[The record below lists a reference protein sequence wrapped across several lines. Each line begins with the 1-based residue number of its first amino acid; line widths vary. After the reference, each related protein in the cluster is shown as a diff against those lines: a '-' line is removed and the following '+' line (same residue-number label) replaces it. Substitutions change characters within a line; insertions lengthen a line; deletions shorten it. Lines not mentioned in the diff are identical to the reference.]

1 MLIQDL
7 SMAILGGMWSVVV
20 WTWWIAVPV
29 ILYFTWKNW
38 KKAAYV
44 ENIES
49 VVLSVKIPKNNEKGP
64 VAAEMMLAAMHGI
77 LHPKKQQKKG
87 TSVQEHLSFEIV
99 STLNAIEFFVWVPK
113 HLKDFVEGQVY
124 AQYPT
129 AEISTVEDY
138 SLNIDIDD
146 DKVDDAVVG
155 TELVLTKD
163 EIYPIKT
170 FLNFDVDPLAGITGM
185 LSKIEH
191 KSEQVWIQIMAKP
204 IDDEWRDGSIN
215 HIQNKKGGSGEKFNI
230 VHFLVDLLL
239 VPLQLIPIAIN
250 TLISPLTDEQIK
262 KQKEQEKKKK
272 EKEEKEGPK
281 LSHSEE
287 TELTAIEEKANK
299 LGYKVII
306 RVVYLAKTPDKAKE
320 RIQAVIGAFKQF
332 NTTNLNG
339 FMGNGLYAGN
349 DFLAA
354 YRARLFSN
362 NGYVLNIEELA
373 SLYHLPHVSVETPNI
388 LWTSSKKGE
397 PPSSLH
403 CVDSE
408 LPADGELT
416 PIGSTTFRNGQRIF
430 GITRDDRRRHM
441 YIVGKS
447 GTGKSRLLE
456 NLAIQDIIRGEGVA
470 VVDPHGE
477 LIERI
482 LKFIPKE
489 RIGDVIYLN
498 PADKDFPIGFNPL
511 EAPEGMREETAKG
524 FISVLKR
531 MFGYSWGPR
540 LEYVLNHTVLALSE
554 VEGSTMLGIVR
565 LLTDKGYRKR
575 IVEQVTDPVVQMFWL
590 KEFSSYNDKMAT
602 ETVAPILN
610 KVGQFTASAIIR
622 NIVGQ
627 PKSSID
633 FGEIMD
639 TGKILLVDLSTGKI
653 GEVNS
658 ELLGSLII
666 TKLQLAAMAR
676 AYIPEEERKDF
687 YLYVDEF
694 QNFATDSFATIL
706 SEARK
711 YRLSLTIANQYIAQM
726 EETVRD
732 AVFGNVGTLISFRV
746 GATDANYL
754 EKEFEPVFTQND
766 LINLDNRHIYL
777 NMLINGVTSVPFSAM
792 TLDSPEVT
800 EDYTAAVTAV
810 SREKYGKPRE
820 QVEQEVNQWYN
831 VDSVIAGVNA
841 NEGDSPIV
849 IKKKPSIE
857 FDGPKQGSAQAAG
870 EEDKNN
876 GSTGSPQ
883 VINNKTKGKSDL
895 RLAILTNTK
904 NNTNKTEGKPISEK
918 QKVIAEL
925 ENTADY
931 IVRHKDRDDKYV
943 YLPEHKPEG
952 VIPDKRGRQKGNNYK
967 KNGQKI
973 YEVKISM
980 FEPGEHALF
989 GEGKA
994 PDIWVGTAR
1003 EMVEQ
1008 LTAIGEGLGGAS
1020 KFLGVEDHTN
1030 SPAIL
1035 QAIMPGS
1042 KAGAEKPQETIA
1054 EKIGVDTLSSIKKA
1068 LETTLEPPEVSLE
1081 PREKERADEAS
1092 TVFPAEAGI
1101 QNSKEIP
1108 DLRPGM
1114 TEVDI
1119 TEKPTTPEAPVLEAT
1134 SMSKDELK
1142 ETLMS
1147 AAHPKYTPLYRDK
1160 VEKTITAEDFH
1171 ALKTIEPH
1179 EKIKITPTELKPG
1192 DTVHFTK

>member
-1 MLIQDL
+1 VLIQDISL
-7 SMAILGGMWSVVV
+7 AILGGMWSVVV
-20 WTWWIAVPV
+20 WTWWIVVPV
-29 ILYFTWKNW
+29 IMYFTWKNN
-38 KKAAYV
+38 KKAEYV
-44 ENIES
+44 DKIETL
-49 VVLSVKIPKNNEKGP
+49 VLSVKIPKNNEKGP
-64 VAAEMMLAAMHGI
+64 IAAEMMLAAMHGI
-77 LHPKKQQKKG
+77 LHPKSQQKKG

-99 STLNAIEFFVWVPK
+99 STLNAIQFFIWVPK
-113 HLKDFVEGQVY
+113 NLKDFIEGQVY

-129 AEISTVEDY
+129 AEIAVVEDY
-138 SLNIDIDD
+138 SHDIDIDD
-146 DKVDDAVVG
+146 DNVDDAVVG

-191 KSEQVWIQIMAKP
+191 KSEQVWIQILAKP
-204 IDDEWRDGSIN
+204 IDDEWRDGSLG
-215 HIQNKKGGSGEKFNI
+215 HIKSKKGGKVEGFNLTHLALDI
-230 VHFLVDLLL
+230 LLY
-239 VPLQLIPIAIN
+239 PILQLPNIIN
-250 TLISPLTDEQIK
+250 AVISPMTPEQK
-262 KQKEQEKKKK
+262 KKAEDAEKKKK

-281 LSHSEE
+281 LSHAEE
-287 TELTAIEEKANK
+287 TDLTAIEEKANK

-306 RVVYLAKTPDKAKE
+306 RIVYLAKSPEKAKE

-339 FMGNGLYAGN
+339 FMGSGLYTGQ
-349 DFLAA
+349 DFLDA
-354 YRARLFSN
+354 YRARLFN
-362 NGYVLNIEELA
+362 NHGYVLNIEELA

-403 CVDSE
+403 TVDPE
-408 LPADGELT
+408 MPADPELT
-416 PIGSTTFRNGQRIF
+416 PIGSTTFRNGQRVF

-447 GTGKSRLLE
+447 GVGKSRLLE
-456 NLAIQDIIRGEGVA
+456 NLAIQDIQRGEGVA

-482 LKFIPKE
+482 LKYIPKE
-489 RIGDVIYLN
+489 RIKDVVYLN

-511 EAPEGMREETAKG
+511 ESPEGMREETAKG

-627 PKSSID
+627 QKSSID
-633 FGEIMD
+633 FSDIMN

-658 ELLGSLII
+658 ELIGSLII
-666 TKLQLAAMAR
+666 TKLQLAAMQR

-732 AVFGNVGTLISFRV
+732 AVFGNVGTLVSFRV
-746 GATDANYL
+746 GATDASYL

-800 EDYTAAVTAV
+800 EDYTPVVVAV
-810 SREKYGKPRE
+810 SREKYGKRRE
-820 QVEQEVNQWYN
+820 VVEEEVRHWYN

-841 NEGDSPIV
+841 NEPGSPIAV
-849 IKKKPSIE
+849 KPRTTIE
-857 FDGPKQGSAQAAG
+857 FDKPKQGSATTV
-870 EEDKNN
+870 ETKN
-876 GSTGSPQ
+876 T
-883 VINNKTKGKSDL
+883 INNPAKPANKPTLKM
-895 RLAILTNTK
+895 AILENTK
-904 NNTNKTEGKPISEK
+904 NVSKNTSKPITEK
-918 QKVIAEL
+918 QKVIDGL
-925 ENTADY
+925 EKSADY
-931 IVRHKDRDDKYV
+931 IVRHKDHDDKYV
-943 YLPEHKPEG
+943 FLPENKPTG

-973 YEVKISM
+973 YEVKINM
-980 FEPGEHALF
+980 FEPKEHALF
-989 GEGKA
+989 GEAKA
-994 PDIWVGTAR
+994 PDIWVGTA
-1003 EMVEQ
+1003 MDLVEQ
-1008 LTAIGEGLGGAS
+1008 LNAIAGGLGGAGR
-1020 KFLGVEDHTN
+1020 FLGVEDHTDN
-1030 SPAIL
+1030 KATL
-1035 QAIMPGS
+1035 QAAM
-1042 KAGAEKPQETIA
+1042 AEKKKPIAAPSETIA
-1054 EKIGVDTLSSIKKA
+1054 VKIGIDTLSSIKKA
-1068 LETTLEPPEVSLE
+1068 VEAPKKVETVSVGESVKAPEKPLPTPIPE
-1081 PREKERADEAS
+1081 EKKEDIAD
-1092 TVFPAEAGI
+1092 GK
-1101 QNSKEIP
+1101 SKE
-1108 DLRPGM
+1108 
-1114 TEVDI
+1114 
-1119 TEKPTTPEAPVLEAT
+1119 
-1134 SMSKDELK
+1134 ELK
-1142 ETLMS
+1142 DIILS
-1147 AAHPKYTPLYRDK
+1147 VSHPASHTHTTLYRDK
-1160 VEKTITAEDFH
+1160 VEKTITPEEFH
-1171 ALKTIEPH
+1171 NLKTIEPH
-1179 EKIKITPTELKPG
+1179 EKIKVTSTEMKPG
-1192 DTVHFTK
+1192 ETVHFTK

>member
-1 MLIQDL
+1 MLIQDISL
-7 SMAILGGMWSVVV
+7 AILGGMWSVVV
-20 WTWWIAVPV
+20 WTWWIVVP
-29 ILYFTWKNW
+29 IMAYLTWKNY
-38 KKAAYV
+38 KKAEYV
-44 ENIES
+44 EAIET
-49 VVLSVKIPKNNEKGP
+49 VVLSIKIPKNNEKGP
-64 VAAEMMLAAMHGI
+64 VAAEMMLAALHGI
-77 LHPKKQQKKG
+77 LHPKSQQKKG
-87 TSVQEHLSFEIV
+87 LSVQEHLSFEIV
-99 STLNAIEFFVWVPK
+99 STLNAIEFFIWVPT

-129 AEISTVEDY
+129 AEITTVPDY
-138 SLNIDIDD
+138 SLDIDIDD

-185 LSKIEH
+185 LSKIEQ
-191 KSEQVWIQIMAKP
+191 KSEQVWIQILAKP
-204 IDDEWRDGSIN
+204 VDDEWRDGSLG
-215 HIQNKKGGSGEKFNI
+215 HIASKKGGAGGEDTW
-230 VHFLVDLLL
+230 VHKLIDVLIM
-239 VPLQLIPIAIN
+239 PLQAIPYVIN
-250 TLISPLTDEQIK
+250 TVISPMTPEQKK
-262 KQKEQEKKKK
+262 KQEEKEKK
-272 EKEEKEGPK
+272 EKEKKEKEVPK

-287 TELTAIEEKANK
+287 TELSAIEEKANK

-306 RVVYLAKTPDKAKE
+306 RICYLAKSPEKAKE

-339 FMGNGLYAGN
+339 FQGSGLYTGQ
-349 DFLAA
+349 DFLDA
-354 YRARLFSN
+354 YRARLFN
-362 NGYVLNIEELA
+362 NHGYTLNIEELA

-403 CVDSE
+403 IIDAEDAVDI
-408 LPADGELT
+408 ELT
-416 PIGSTTFRNGQRIF
+416 PMGTTTFRNGKRTF

-441 YIVGKS
+441 YIIGKSGVGKS
-447 GTGKSRLLE
+447 RMMA
-456 NLAIQDIIRGEGVA
+456 NLAINDIINGEGVA

-477 LIERI
+477 LIELI
-482 LKFIPKE
+482 MKYIPKE
-489 RIGDVIYLN
+489 RIDDVIYLN

-511 EAPEGMREETAKG
+511 ESPEGMREETAKG

-590 KEFSSYNDKMAT
+590 KEFSTYNDKMAT

-633 FGEIMD
+633 FGEIMN

-666 TKLQLAAMAR
+666 TKLQLAAMQR

-711 YRLSLTIANQYIAQM
+711 YRLSLCVANQYIAQM

-732 AVFGNVGTLISFRV
+732 AVFGNVGTLVSFRV
-746 GATDANYL
+746 GATDASYL

-766 LINLDNRHIYL
+766 LINLDNRHMYL
-777 NMLINGVTSVPFSAM
+777 NMLINGVTSIPFSAM
-792 TLDSPEVT
+792 SLNTPEMIEDCSPIVK
-800 EDYTAAVTAV
+800 AV
-810 SREKYGKPRE
+810 SREKYGKKRE
-820 QVEQEVNQWYN
+820 IVEEEVKHWYN
-831 VDSVIAGVNA
+831 VDSVVAGINA
-841 NEGDSPIV
+841 NEKDDPIMT
-849 IKKKPSIE
+849 KPKPTIIREKSE
-857 FDGPKQGSAQAAG
+857 QGSAPTQPLR
-870 EEDKNN
+870 EKKETN
-876 GSTGSPQ
+876 
-883 VINNKTKGKSDL
+883 INPPASKPSELQKKSDL
-895 RLAILTNTK
+895 QLAIIANTK
-904 NNTNKTEGKPISEK
+904 NTKKVADKPMTEK

-925 ENTADY
+925 EKSADY
-931 IVRHKDRDDKYV
+931 IVRHKDKDDKYV
-943 YLPEHKPEG
+943 FLPDNKPEG
-952 VIPDKRGRQKGNNYK
+952 LIPDKRGRQKGNNYK

-980 FEPGEHALF
+980 YEPREHDLF
-989 GEGKA
+989 GDGRA
-994 PDIWVGTAR
+994 PDVWVGTTA
-1003 EMVEQ
+1003 EMIDQ
-1008 LTAIGEGLGGAS
+1008 LQAIGAGLGGGS
-1020 KFLGVEDHTN
+1020 KFLGVEDHTDTK
-1030 SPAIL
+1030 AIL
-1035 QAIMPGS
+1035 EELLTKL
-1042 KAGAEKPQETIA
+1042 KATPSEKARETIA
-1054 EKIGVDTLSSIKKA
+1054 DKIGVDTLSSLKKA
-1068 LETTLEPPEVSLE
+1068 VSV
-1081 PREKERADEAS
+1081 P
-1092 TVFPAEAGI
+1092 
-1101 QNSKEIP
+1101 
-1108 DLRPGM
+1108 
-1114 TEVDI
+1114 
-1119 TEKPTTPEAPVLEAT
+1119 EKPQEETRKPAPEAPMKKIETPKEPVAAEQPAVVE
-1134 SMSKDELK
+1134 KVEPK
-1142 ETLMS
+1142 ETPKPEKPVQAEPIGKSLAEIKDVLLS
-1147 AAHPKYTPLYRDK
+1147 VSHPKETPIYR
-1160 VEKTITAEDFH
+1160 EKIEKQITPEDFH
-1171 ALKTIEPH
+1171 NLKTIEPH
-1179 EKIKITPTELKPG
+1179 ERIKVVAKELRPG
-1192 DTVHFTK
+1192 ETVHLTKP